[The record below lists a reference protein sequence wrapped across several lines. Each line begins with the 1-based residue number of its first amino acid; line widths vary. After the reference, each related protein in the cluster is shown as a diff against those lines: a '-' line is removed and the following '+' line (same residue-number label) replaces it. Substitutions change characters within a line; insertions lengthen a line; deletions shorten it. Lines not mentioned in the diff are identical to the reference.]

1 MEMMKHIYIPLSE
14 ERKAELDI
22 IALIEIKTVWPKY
35 AYGVPMVYGDYETHY
50 DDEGEAY
57 QVYEVQ
63 PYPMTTNIGFK
74 SAASIIGSMIMRR
87 KKKLRP
93 NVDFDCDIIY
103 YQLVY

>member
-1 MEMMKHIYIPLSE
+1 MAKVCI
-14 ERKAELDI
+14 
-22 IALIEIKTVWPKY
+22 
-35 AYGVPMVYGDYETHY
+35 GVPMVYGDYETHY